1 MTRSERLDT
10 LIYLKANKTKFD
22 STILDD
28 LAVQYGVPNYDEHF
42 PSEARNYANQPA
54 RKRRLIQDSN
64 EQEPSEGSVNTR
76 VCARSTETAQ
86 LLQHRQIEYR
96 YSEAPVTSLSILGE
110 DLADAVKSSS
120 QWKWEREVSESRVTD
135 CVTALLPKDRNL
147 DIANPGTAEL
157 PATTHTAAVHSKGT
171 SFNDSGDVQD
181 GEEDTGSPT
190 TKRRRIGD
198 KHAGAGTEDQAFL
211 PARRREMKYMFSNAP
226 ASSISHLPEPF
237 RTAVENSQQWRSERS
252 QNLETT
258 SCLASLFPWDMTQD
272 VSFTIWCG
280 HDDGYHL
287 NSVFGM
293 KREITSHG
301 LK

>member
-1 MTRSERLDT
+1 M
-10 LIYLKANKTKFD
+10 
-22 STILDD
+22 
-28 LAVQYGVPNYDEHF
+28 
-42 PSEARNYANQPA
+42 
-54 RKRRLIQDSN
+54 
-64 EQEPSEGSVNTR
+64 NTR

-86 LLQHRQIEYR
+86 LLQHRRMLAYIRCSHFKKSNLNTEIEYR

-211 PARRREMKYMFSNAP
+211 PARRRGKIKE
-226 ASSISHLPEPF
+226 
-237 RTAVENSQQWRSERS
+237 
-252 QNLETT
+252 
-258 SCLASLFPWDMTQD
+258 
-272 VSFTIWCG
+272 
-280 HDDGYHL
+280 
-287 NSVFGM
+287 
-293 KREITSHG
+293 
-301 LK
+301 